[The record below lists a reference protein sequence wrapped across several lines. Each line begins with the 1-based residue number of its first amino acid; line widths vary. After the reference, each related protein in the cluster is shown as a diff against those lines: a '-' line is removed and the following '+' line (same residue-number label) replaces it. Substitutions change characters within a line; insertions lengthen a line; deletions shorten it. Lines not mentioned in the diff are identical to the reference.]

1 MSVTIDSTEKIDLN
15 LNPTTIEEEVVQ
27 NLWLLYSSLEYDCPL
42 DMELGLKATYI
53 DRPIDAATALAT
65 ADIYEKTEKYEPRA
79 EVIDVTYNVDYQRG
93 KIKPIVEVEINGE
106 YNEDDTY

>member
-1 MSVTIDSTEKIDLN
+1 MSVKIDSTENIGLN
-15 LNPTTIEEEVVQ
+15 LNPETIEEEVVQ